1 MLIRTRILL
10 AAAFVVGSA
19 TAASAQGH
27 DPDPETRS
35 YPAFAEAGAVGYYMG
50 RMEGPMAEVAMR
62 TPNWSRLAGMRMI
75 GQPTPP
81 SRVGPV
87 RSRGYPRSNASQY

>member
-35 YPAFAEAGAVGYYMG
+35 YPAFAEAGAAGYYMG
-50 RMEGPMAEVAMR
+50 RMEGSMAEAAMR
-62 TPNWSRLAGMRMI
+62 SPDRSRLSGLRMI
-75 GQPTPP
+75 GQPMPP
-81 SRVGPV
+81 PRVGPE
-87 RSRGYPRSNASQY
+87 RSRGYLRSNGPQY